1 MKVRL
6 EKTFPMPASAETGWT
21 LLQDIPGV
29 AGCMPGA
36 KISEQVDATHYKGTV
51 AVKFGPA
58 SLSFRGEVEVLALE
72 AESKT
77 LRLVGKGTDTTGS
90 SAAGLDLTARVEA
103 VDGSSC
109 NLVGNSEVSMSG
121 KAATFGGRMAG
132 AVADQVL
139 KQFAANFASKVQAMQ
154 AANRAEPPPPAPAT
168 PVSDTAPVAASVASP
183 GTAPPPAVAAPPS
196 APTSAPPFAPP
207 PAPPVMVTS
216 PPAELDGLALA
227 WGMLKDW
234 LRGLFAAK
242 RT

>member
-6 EKTFPMPASAETGWT
+6 EKTFPMPASADTTWA

-58 SLSFRGEVEVLALE
+58 SMSFRGEVEVLALE
-72 AESKT
+72 AQSMT

-90 SAAGLDLTARVEA
+90 SGAGMDLTARIEA
-103 VDGSSC
+103 VDGNNC

-132 AVADQVL
+132 AVAEQVL
-139 KQFAANFASKVQAMQ
+139 KQFAGNFASKVQAMQ
-154 AANRAEPPPPAPAT
+154 AAAATQPPPPAPPSAT
-168 PVSDTAPVAASVASP
+168 APLAAPVAASAPPV
-183 GTAPPPAVAAPPS
+183 APPPA
-196 APTSAPPFAPP
+196 
-207 PAPPVMVTS
+207 
-216 PPAELDGLALA
+216 AELDGLTLF

-234 LRGLFAAK
+234 WRGLFSAK
-242 RT
+242 HT